1 MKRVLVLLA
10 ACSIL
15 LTGCLWDAERRVDE
29 DEADQI
35 TDASFYDVPASEA
48 AGKPGEVVKSEPI
61 LSAPFGSSAWRII
74 YRTTDLA
81 GSTVLASAVVAVPDA
96 PAPAGG
102 RAVISWGHPTTGA
115 ARSCAPSLL
124 FDPFLMMTGLHE
136 FLAAGYAMVA
146 TDYPGMAVEGDSSY
160 LVGVTEGNAM
170 LDAVIA
176 AQQLADGLSDR
187 VLLWGHSQG
196 GQAALFAAQ
205 QAASGYAPSLDVL
218 GVAVAAPAADLTE
231 LMDDDIKSMPG
242 VTISAY
248 AFPSYSAAYSN
259 RYSSDEIDAVLT
271 ADGKAALDKLTSLCL
286 LTQGDELHS
295 IAKPLIGNFVSSNP
309 SETEPWKTMLEEN
322 SAGASTLGV
331 PVFVAQG
338 LADDTVDPSATE
350 DYVKHLCDTGE
361 HVEFRTFD
369 GITHLLAAEVSMPH
383 LLPWFK
389 GVLAGKPQTTTC

>member
-1 MKRVLVLLA
+1 MLVLLA

-29 DEADQI
+29 DALDEL
-35 TDASFYDVPASEA
+35 TDSQFYDVPASSA
-48 AGKPGEVVKSEPI
+48 DGDAGSVVKAAPI
-61 LSAPFGSSAWRII
+61 LSAPFGSSAWRVV
-74 YRTTDLA
+74 YRTTDVN
-81 GSTVLASAVVAVPDA
+81 GSRVLASAVVVVPDD
-96 PAPAGG
+96 PAPAEG
-102 RAVISWGHPTTGA
+102 RTVVSWGHPTSGA
-115 ARSCAPSLL
+115 ARPCAPSLL

-170 LDAVIA
+170 LDAVLA
-176 AQQLADGLSDR
+176 AQQVADGLSDR

-196 GQAALFAAQ
+196 GQAALFAGQ
-205 QAASGYAPSLDVL
+205 QAAGGYAPTLTVEA
-218 GVAVAAPAADLTE
+218 VAVAAPAADLTE
-231 LMDDDIKSMPG
+231 LMDDDIQSMPG

-248 AFPSYSAAYSN
+248 AFPSFSAAYAG
-259 RYSSDEIDAVLT
+259 RYSEDEIDAVLT
-271 ADGKAALDKLTSLCL
+271 EQGKKALDDLTSLCL
-286 LTQGDELHS
+286 FTQGQQLHA

-309 SETEPWKTMLEEN
+309 SETEPWTTMLEEN
-322 SAGASTLGV
+322 SAGASPIGV

-350 DYVKHLCDTGE
+350 DYVKHLCGTGE

-369 GITHLLAAEVSMPH
+369 GITHLLAAEVSLPH
-383 LLPWFK
+383 LLPWFA
-389 GVLAGKPQTTTC
+389 GVLSGEPQTQTC